1 MVPAMGLILE
11 AKLLV
16 AHLLQQLPAHAPAP
30 SFQSVPNGSVETLAE
45 TMKST
50 QTNKHQAGELRA
62 LPAGRARRRPSPDA
76 RGGQGGAGHGA
87 DGPGAFT
94 AGSEPRARRR
104 AARRPPRV
112 RAHPPPAGGARCAA
126 RRPPR
131 LAATACRPSG
141 PSGAPGLPPDSER
154 PLPDP
159 RVESPHRTAVQ
170 GGTAG
175 ASEPPVGR
183 LDRDDEGQRDQ
194 RSLSQ
199 QGWLWP
205 SSGDDSGAVHRR
217 GISGGWLTLWG
228 PLSVRRGPTGGPG
241 AGAWAGSC

>member
-170 GGTAG
+170 G
-175 ASEPPVGR
+175 EPR
-183 LDRDDEGQRDQ
+183 AR
-194 RSLSQ
+194 RSLQ
-199 QGWLWP
+199 
-205 SSGDDSGAVHRR
+205 
-217 GISGGWLTLWG
+217 SGGSTATTKASGTSAPSPNRDGCG
-228 PLSVRRGPTGGPG
+228 PPLVMIPARSID
-241 AGAWAGSC
+241 AGFGEVG